1 MKATITWVEGGV
13 FAATSGSGNAVL
25 MHAPL
30 ESDKPTT
37 APSPMEMVLIGTG
50 GCTSV
55 DVVTILQK
63 GRHDVR
69 DCVCEIEAERA
80 PTPPKV
86 FTTINMHFVVTGKGL
101 KPDTVKRA
109 LDLSAE
115 KYCSA
120 SIMLGK
126 TARISHSFEIVEAA

>member
-13 FAATSGSGNAVL
+13 FTATSGSGNAVL

-30 ESDKPTT
+30 DGDKPTT

-50 GCTSV
+50 GCTAV
-55 DVVTILQK
+55 DIITILQK
-63 GRHDVR
+63 GRHDIC
-69 DCVCEIEAERA
+69 DCVCTLQAERA

-86 FTTINMHFVVTGKGL
+86 FTSINMHFIVTGKGL
-101 KPDTVKRA
+101 KPDAVQRA
-109 LDLSAE
+109 IDLSAE

-120 SIMLGK
+120 SIMLAK
-126 TARISHSFEIVEAA
+126 TANITHSFEIVAAD